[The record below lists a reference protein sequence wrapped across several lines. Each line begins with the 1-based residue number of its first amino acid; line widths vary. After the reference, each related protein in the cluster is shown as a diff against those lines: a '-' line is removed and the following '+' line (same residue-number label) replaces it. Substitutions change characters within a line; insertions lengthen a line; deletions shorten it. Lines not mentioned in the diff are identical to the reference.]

1 MSINSRIRTIAMLIG
16 ACVMTGCISEQ
27 FDSNADVALQTPST
41 KIVNTSVDAVEGEL
55 LICLNAEASANI
67 RAGKATEL
75 MSSNTVDLKSIKPI
89 FKVTEN
95 NAKYMRKYQLDRWF
109 KVNFE
114 GAALPQAAAELAQF
128 GEVSRVQYNKHVQY
142 GSDTKAAA
150 WTADESAESAELPF
164 NDPLLKDQWH
174 YINTGSKDIAS
185 AAVEGADIAVKDVWG
200 KLNVKGSSDIIV
212 AIVDGPVKYDHV
224 DLAGNMWV
232 NNAEKNGRPGVDD
245 DKNGYTDDV
254 YGWNCDQD
262 TCKIVYNV
270 YGESG
275 HGTHVAGIVGA
286 VNGNNE
292 GVCGVA
298 GGTGNND
305 GVRLMSCQIFTAGMS
320 SNVNSAAIAFV
331 YAADNGAQIAQC
343 SFGYQNSTYGSD
355 MEYFQNYSLEY
366 FAIQY
371 FLDKDRFKEVENR
384 MNRKSPIDGPLAIF
398 ASGNDGMDRSSYPGA
413 LMDCICVTGIGPD
426 GYPAYYT
433 NFGPGCNIAAP
444 GGDYYLNT
452 INSKSQILSTYI
464 SEVGGQ
470 DYAYMGGTS
479 MACPHVSGV
488 AALGLEYASKLGK
501 TFTREEFVSRLLTSV
516 SDLDSKLNSGY
527 KFMGYDPTTGSEVT
541 PRPYSTYQYNMG
553 TGLVDAW
560 KFMMSIEGTPCLSV
574 KLDEEG
580 YYDLADFFGEAASY
594 LTYKSITMSSADMKA
609 LGINSTRDLKIE
621 NGRLYIYASKP
632 GSAKVTVKAIAGGKE
647 VAGNQ
652 VVDWTGNKDYV
663 TVPNSNDK
671 MGGMEVSREFSI
683 VVRGVGSSNGGWL

>member
-1 MSINSRIRTIAMLIG
+1 MLIG

-27 FDSNADVALQTPST
+27 FDSSADVALQTPTT
-41 KIVNTSVDAVEGEL
+41 KIVNTPVDAVEGEL
-55 LICLNAEASANI
+55 LICLNAEASASI

-75 MSSNTVDLKSIKPI
+75 MSSNTVDLKSIEPV

-109 KVNFE
+109 KVSFE

-150 WTADESAESAELPF
+150 WTAGESTESVELPF
-164 NDPLLKDQWH
+164 NDPMLKDQWH
-174 YINTGSKDIAS
+174 YINTGNKEIAS
-185 AAVEGADIAVKDVWG
+185 SAVAGADIAVKDVWG

-232 NNAEKNGRPGVDD
+232 NNAEKNGKFGVDD
-245 DKNGYTDDV
+245 DNNGYVDDV

-262 TCKIVYNV
+262 TGTIEYNV
-270 YGESG
+270 SGESG

-298 GGTGNND
+298 GGSGNND

-371 FLDKDRFKEVENR
+371 FLDKDRFKEVETR
-384 MNRKSPIDGPLAIF
+384 MNRKSPIDGPLVIF

-413 LMDCICVTGIGPD
+413 LMECICVTGIGPD

-452 INSKSQILSTYI
+452 SNSKSQILSTYI
-464 SEVGGQ
+464 SEVGGE

-501 TFTREEFVSRLLTSV
+501 TFTREEFISRLLTSV

-527 KFMGYDPTTGSEVT
+527 KFMGYDLTTGSEVT

-580 YYDLADFFGEAASY
+580 YYDLTDFFGEAASY

-609 LGINSTRDLKIE
+609 LGISSTRDLKIE

-652 VVDWTGNKDYV
+652 VVDWTGNRDYV

>member
-1 MSINSRIRTIAMLIG
+1 
-16 ACVMTGCISEQ
+16 MTGCISEQ
-27 FDSNADVALQTPST
+27 FDSMTDTAVQTPST
-41 KIVNTSVDAVEGEL
+41 KIVNTPVDAVEGEL
-55 LICLNAEASANI
+55 LVCLNAEAAANI
-67 RAGKATEL
+67 REGKPTEL
-75 MSSNTVDLKSIKPI
+75 TSSKTVDFKSIQPV
-89 FKVTEN
+89 FRVTEN

-114 GAALPQAAAELAQF
+114 GVGLPQAASTLAQY
-128 GEVSRVQYNKHVQY
+128 GEVARVQYNKHVQY

-150 WTADESAESAELPF
+150 WTADEESKADELPF

-174 YINTGSKDIAS
+174 YINTGDKTIAS
-185 AAVEGADIAVKDVWG
+185 AAVEGADIAVKDVWS

-232 NNAEKNGRPGVDD
+232 NQAEKNGKPGVDD
-245 DKNGYTDDV
+245 DKNGYEDDV
-254 YGWNCDQD
+254 YGWNCDRD
-262 TCKIVYNV
+262 TCQIVYNV
-270 YGESG
+270 AGESG

-286 VNGNNE
+286 INGNNE

-343 SFGYQNSTYGSD
+343 SFGYQNSTYASD

-371 FLDKDRFKEVENR
+371 FLDKERFKEVETKL
-384 MNRKSPIDGPLAIF
+384 NRKSPIDGPLVIF
-398 ASGNDGMDRSSYPGA
+398 ASGNDGLDRSSYPGA
-413 LMDCICVTGIGPD
+413 LMECICVTGIGPD

-452 INSKSQILSTYI
+452 SNSKSQILSTYI
-464 SEVGGQ
+464 SEVNGE

-501 TFTREEFVSRLLTSV
+501 SFTREEFVSRLLTSV
-516 SDLDSKLNSGY
+516 NDLDSKLNSGY
-527 KFMGYDPTTGSEVT
+527 KFMGYDANTGSEVS

-560 KFMMSIEGTPCLSV
+560 KFMMSLEGTPCLSV
-574 KLDEEG
+574 KIDEEG

-609 LGINSTRDLKIE
+609 LGISSSRDLKIE
-621 NGRLYIYASKP
+621 NGKLYIYASKP

-663 TVPNSNDK
+663 TVPNDNDK
-671 MGGMEVSREFSI
+671 MGGMEISREFSI

>member
-1 MSINSRIRTIAMLIG
+1 MLIG

-27 FDSNADVALQTPST
+27 FDSSADVALQTPTT
-41 KIVNTSVDAVEGEL
+41 KIVNTPVDAVEGEL
-55 LICLNAEASANI
+55 LICLNAEASASI

-75 MSSNTVDLKSIKPI
+75 MSSNTVDLKSIEPV

-109 KVNFE
+109 KVSFE

-150 WTADESAESAELPF
+150 WTAGESTESVELPF
-164 NDPLLKDQWH
+164 NDPMLKDQWH
-174 YINTGSKDIAS
+174 YINTGNKEIAS
-185 AAVEGADIAVKDVWG
+185 SAVAGADIAVKDVWG

-232 NNAEKNGRPGVDD
+232 NNAEKNGKFGVDD
-245 DKNGYTDDV
+245 DNNGYVDDV

-262 TCKIVYNV
+262 TGTIEYNV
-270 YGESG
+270 SGESG

-298 GGTGNND
+298 GGSGNND

-371 FLDKDRFKEVENR
+371 FLDKDRFKEVETR
-384 MNRKSPIDGPLAIF
+384 MNRKSPIDGPLVIF

-413 LMDCICVTGIGPD
+413 LMECICVTGIGPD

-452 INSKSQILSTYI
+452 SNSKSQILSTYI
-464 SEVGGQ
+464 SEVGGE

-501 TFTREEFVSRLLTSV
+501 TFTREEFISRLLTSV

-527 KFMGYDPTTGSEVT
+527 KFMGYDLTTGSEVT

-609 LGINSTRDLKIE
+609 LGISSTRDLKIE

-652 VVDWTGNKDYV
+652 VVDWTGNRDYV

>member
-1 MSINSRIRTIAMLIG
+1 MSINSRIRTIAMLVG

-27 FDSNADVALQTPST
+27 FDSHSDAAVQTPSA
-41 KIVNTSVDAVEGEL
+41 KIINTPVDAVDGEL
-55 LICLNAEASANI
+55 LLCLDSEASANI
-67 RAGKATEL
+67 RAGKATEI
-75 MSSNTVDLKSIKPI
+75 MTSGTIDLKSIEPI

-95 NAKYMRKYQLDRWF
+95 NAKYMRKYHLDRWY
-109 KVNFE
+109 KVRFE
-114 GAALPQAAAELAQF
+114 GAALSEAASELAQF
-128 GEVSRVQYNKHVQY
+128 GEVSRVQYNKHVTY

-150 WTADESAESAELPF
+150 WTSDEMAQTEELPF
-164 NDPLLKDQWH
+164 NDPMLADQWH
-174 YINTGSKDIAS
+174 YINTGSKTIAS
-185 AAVEGADIAVKDVWG
+185 AAVAGADIAVKDVWS

-212 AIVDGPVKYDHV
+212 AVIDGPVKYDHV

-232 NNAEKNGRPGVDD
+232 NKAEKNGEPGVDD
-245 DKNGYTDDV
+245 DNNGYEDDV
-254 YGWNCDQD
+254 YGWNCDRD
-262 TCKIVYNV
+262 TCQIEYKAQ
-270 YGESG
+270 GESG

-305 GVRLMSCQIFTAGMS
+305 GVRIMSCQIFTAGVS
-320 SNVNSAAIAFV
+320 ANVNSGALAFV
-331 YAADNGAQIAQC
+331 YAADNGAHIAQC
-343 SFGYQNSTYGSD
+343 SFGYQNSTYTSD

-371 FLDKDRFKEVENR
+371 FLDKERFKEMETK
-384 MNRKSPIDGPLAIF
+384 MGRKSPIDGPLVIF
-398 ASGNDGMDRSSYPGA
+398 ASGNDGVDKSSYPGA
-413 LMDCICVTGIGPD
+413 LMECICVTGIGPD

-433 NFGPGCNIAAP
+433 NYGPGCNIAAP

-452 INSKSQILSTYI
+452 SNSKSQILSTFI
-464 SEVGGQ
+464 SEVNGE

-488 AALGLEYASKLGK
+488 AALGIEYAARLGK

-516 SDLDSKLNSGY
+516 SDLDSKLSTGY
-527 KFMGYDPTTGSEVT
+527 KFMGYDASTGSEVT
-541 PRPYSTYQYNMG
+541 PRPYSSYQYNMG

-574 KLDEEG
+574 KMEDENG
-580 YYDLADFFGEAASY
+580 YDLADFFGEAASY
-594 LTYKSITMSSADMKA
+594 LTYRSVTMDSKDMTS
-609 LGINSTRDLKIE
+609 LGIKSKNDIKIE
-621 NGRLYIYASKP
+621 NGMLYVYATKP

-663 TVPNSNDK
+663 TVPNENEV
-671 MGGMEVSREFSI
+671 MGGMEISREFSI
-683 VVRGVGSSNGGWL
+683 VVRGVASKNGGWL

>member
-1 MSINSRIRTIAMLIG
+1 MSLNSRIRTIAMLIG

-27 FDSNADVALQTPST
+27 FDSVADTAVQTPSA
-41 KIVNTSVDAVEGEL
+41 KIVNTPVDAVEGEL
-55 LICLNAEASANI
+55 LVCLNAEASANI
-67 RAGKATEL
+67 RNGKATEI
-75 MSSNTVDLKSIKPI
+75 MSSNAIDLKSIKPV
-89 FKVTEN
+89 FRVTES

-114 GAALPQAAAELAQF
+114 GAALPQAASALAEY
-128 GEVSRVQYNKHVQY
+128 GEVARVQYNKHVEY
-142 GSDTKAAA
+142 GSDTKATA
-150 WTADESAESAELPF
+150 WTADETPASDDLPF
-164 NDPLLKDQWH
+164 NDPMLKDQWH
-174 YINTGSKDIAS
+174 YINTGDKTVSS
-185 AAVEGADIAVKDVWG
+185 EAVEGADIAVKDVWG

-212 AIVDGPVKYDHV
+212 AIIDGPVKYDHV

-232 NNAEKNGRPGVDD
+232 NEAEKNGKPGVDD
-245 DKNGYTDDV
+245 DGNGYEDDV
-254 YGWNCDQD
+254 YGWNCDLD
-262 TCKIVYNV
+262 TCKITYNV
-270 YGESG
+270 PGESG

-371 FLDKDRFKEVENR
+371 FLDKDRFNEVETK
-384 MNRKSPIDGPLAIF
+384 MNRQSHIDGPLVIF
-398 ASGNDGMDRSSYPGA
+398 ASGNDGLDRSSYPGA
-413 LMDCICVTGIGPD
+413 LMECICVTGIGPD

-452 INSKSQILSTYI
+452 SNGKSQILSTYI
-464 SEVGGQ
+464 SEVSGQ
-470 DYAYMGGTS
+470 DYVYMGGTS

-516 SDLDSKLNSGY
+516 NDIDSMLNSGY
-527 KFMGYDPTTGSEVT
+527 KFMGYDANTGSEVT
-541 PRPYSTYQYNMG
+541 PRPYNTYQYNMG

-574 KLDEEG
+574 KIDEEG

-594 LTYKSITMSSADMKA
+594 LTYKSVTMSSADMKS
-609 LGINSTRDLKIE
+609 LGINSTKNLKIE

-652 VVDWTGNKDYV
+652 VVDWTGNRDYV
-663 TVPNSNDK
+663 TIPNSNDK
-671 MGGMEVSREFSI
+671 MGGMEISREFSI
-683 VVRGVGSSNGGWL
+683 VVRGVASSNGGWL